1 MDYLYPMEELDIIFE
16 DNKLLVVN
24 KPSGLITE
32 RSPFESQTVESAVY
46 RYLSSTRKNPFLGV
60 IHRLDRVT
68 SGVLMFAK
76 NKSTLVAMNRIFEQ
90 RRIQKTY
97 LAITTNPPKEPSGML
112 QHELVIDRKQKKA
125 LVHHEKQPG
134 SKSAVLSYRVLST
147 ADGATLI
154 EVHPKTGRFH
164 QIRAQLAHIGCPI
177 VGDTHYGST
186 TAYEDRKIGLH
197 AQRLILKDSNLDF
210 PQEFHAAPPSEGVW
224 AQFQE
229 LFL

>member
-1 MDYLYPMEELDIIFE
+1 MEDLDIIYE
-16 DNKLLVVN
+16 DSKLLVVN

-46 RYLSSTRKNPFLGV
+46 NYLSSTRKNPFLGV

-90 RRIQKTY
+90 RSIQKTY
-97 LAITTNPPKEPSGML
+97 LAITTNAPKEPSGML

-125 LVHHEKQPG
+125 LIHHEKQPG
-134 SKSAVLSYRVLST
+134 SKSAVLSYLVLST
-147 ADGATLI
+147 TEGATLI

-177 VGDTHYGST
+177 LGDTHYGST

-210 PQEFHAAPPSEGVW
+210 PQEFHAPPPSDGIW
-224 AQFQE
+224 GRFQE
-229 LFL
+229 LFF